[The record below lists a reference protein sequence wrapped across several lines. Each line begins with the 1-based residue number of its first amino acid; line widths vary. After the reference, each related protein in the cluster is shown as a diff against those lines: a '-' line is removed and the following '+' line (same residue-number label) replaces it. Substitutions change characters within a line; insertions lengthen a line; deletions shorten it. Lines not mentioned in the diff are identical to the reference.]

1 MRNTRSNG
9 KYNFLA
15 VSTLFFLVC
24 GAPLRGF
31 RIILFSFSS
40 TKVRFKMTNESW
52 FMKNSR
58 DRADRVIDS

>member
-1 MRNTRSNG
+1 MRNKRSNG

-15 VSTLFFLVC
+15 VSTLFFFSLWS
-24 GAPLRGF
+24 AARGS

-40 TKVRFKMTNESW
+40 TKVRFKITNESW

>member
-1 MRNTRSNG
+1 MRNKRSNG

-24 GAPLRGF
+24 GAPLRGS
-31 RIILFSFSS
+31 RIILFSFPS
-40 TKVRFKMTNESW
+40 TVRFKMTNESW